1 MSGPREWSGGA
12 PPLLRGEGWR
22 GLVFPALAIALL
34 VLGFD
39 REGSAK
45 TALNPVALGLRALG
59 LAFALRGLPA
69 LAELA
74 RRVRLALGKHRLV
87 LEDGA
92 LRLESP
98 EGSRAVPREDVVA
111 VHQGRG
117 WRGLDRVWV
126 IHRPDAEGRAMLGLP
141 PVFGGPAAL
150 AAAITEWRGAVP
162 EGGDPPAP
170 ARQGSQVYDR
180 ASQGHLGAGM
190 AVVRHG
196 AGWLRRVP
204 FAAVLA
210 ALVFLDGALR
220 TPQLELGYLGLLP
233 LAGVVVCSLVPL
245 AWLYVALRHVV
256 PRRGLALVATPAEVL
271 MRTREGIVRASWP
284 HLEGVSVQA
293 EPALTVL
300 EGWTRRRRMVL
311 KRDGDR
317 HPICYDEAFLGVPAD
332 AVAALLEAYRA
343 GRMQP
348 TTTST

>member
-1 MSGPREWSGGA
+1 
-12 PPLLRGEGWR
+12 
-22 GLVFPALAIALL
+22 
-34 VLGFD
+34 
-39 REGSAK
+39 
-45 TALNPVALGLRALG
+45 
-59 LAFALRGLPA
+59 
-69 LAELA
+69 
-74 RRVRLALGKHRLV
+74 
-87 LEDGA
+87 
-92 LRLESP
+92 
-98 EGSRAVPREDVVA
+98 
-111 VHQGRG
+111 
-117 WRGLDRVWV
+117 
-126 IHRPDAEGRAMLGLP
+126 
-141 PVFGGPAAL
+141 
-150 AAAITEWRGAVP
+150 
-162 EGGDPPAP
+162 
-170 ARQGSQVYDR
+170 
-180 ASQGHLGAGM
+180 M